1 MAHFLSKCYN
11 SKTDEDT
18 STKPTA
24 NGDKIPKFSM
34 AGSRCKISHFELFNS
49 GLNLPRNFDHF
60 LEILVQVNK
69 AVLGKMYKR
78 LRTKDPSFQW
88 INVCKVN
95 SLFNC
100 VDIVNN
106 FLLQITFETKNN
118 VPNLLSEPKLGS
130 SRCNRQNSH
139 SEGGIF
145 INFELSKGIV
155 DLSLF
160 LLRGKQSETF
170 IGLLEDIYWTHLL
183 SFLSVYRSA

>member
-1 MAHFLSKCYN
+1 
-11 SKTDEDT
+11 
-18 STKPTA
+18 
-24 NGDKIPKFSM
+24 
-34 AGSRCKISHFELFNS
+34 
-49 GLNLPRNFDHF
+49 
-60 LEILVQVNK
+60 
-69 AVLGKMYKR
+69 MYKR
-78 LRTKDPSFQW
+78 LRTKDPSFRW
-88 INVCKVN
+88 TNVCKVN

-118 VPNLLSEPKLGS
+118 VPNLLSEAKLGS

-160 LLRGKQSETF
+160 FCLEASRVRHLLAYWKTF
-170 IGLLEDIYWTHLL
+170 IGHAY
-183 SFLSVYRSA
+183 FLFFRSTDPPNIRCDQLCAISELAVSKAKTI

>member
-1 MAHFLSKCYN
+1 MYMISNHRCQYLTLPFIERKGLKGAF
-11 SKTDEDT
+11 
-18 STKPTA
+18 
-24 NGDKIPKFSM
+24 KF
-34 AGSRCKISHFELFNS
+34 GNHVHKKELQRLDS
-49 GLNLPRNFDHF
+49 FDIWSVH
-60 LEILVQVNK
+60 
-69 AVLGKMYKR
+69 KMYKR
-78 LRTKDPSFQW
+78 LRTKDPSFRW
-88 INVCKVN
+88 TNVCKVN

-139 SEGGIF
+139 SEGGF
-145 INFELSKGIV
+145 LST
-155 DLSLF
+155 LSYQKALLIWVSF

-170 IGLLEDIYWTHLL
+170 IGLLEDIYWTRLL